1 MSNNAENRVERIQK
15 IMKKDIKRLADLY
28 DEITDIVKRVHV
40 LGVELGIIQTALKTD
55 KVMEELADREMKE
68 NVDKKDA

>member
-1 MSNNAENRVERIQK
+1 MSNSAENRVERIQK

-28 DEITDIVKRVHV
+28 DEITEIVKRVHL

-55 KVMEELADREMKE
+55 KVMEEYADREMKE
-68 NVDKKDA
+68 IVDKKDA